1 MNKKKP
7 LTLSQAIAMVST
19 GIELFEYDFGGNY
32 DKEARL
38 LHKHYTNI
46 LRLLKAVK

>member
-1 MNKKKP
+1 MNKEKTV
-7 LTLSQAIAMVST
+7 TLKQVIAIVNTSM
-19 GIELFEYDFGGNY
+19 ELFASDFCGPN
-32 DKEARL
+32 DEMARL